1 MAEIITNQKEL
12 LSTVVNKIL
21 PSSNDLYFLTGFF
34 YFSGFREIFENTKDK
49 NLKILVGM
57 DIERDLNNQ
66 IVEINRVTANSSN
79 YKIRQDYLDD
89 LRSIINETD
98 YLDSPEQEEAFKI
111 FVDKILNGTLEIRK
125 THLPSHAKFYIF
137 ANKEEF
143 SQGGLFPGTVIHGS
157 SNLTGPGFS
166 TQIESNTIHRDSESY
181 KQFKEMFD
189 QYWQNSVLIVDKEN
203 FEEFRKEIIEKVW
216 VGKLPSPYHIY
227 LRVLSEFFA
236 ITKDE
241 NLKLPSE
248 ITGEKFL
255 DLKYQVD
262 AIQQSIN
269 ILNTHNGVI
278 IADVVG
284 LGKSI
289 IASAIAHNLGLRVIV
304 IAPPH
309 LVPQW
314 EEYRENFKFD
324 AQIFSNGVIDQIAT
338 REWGKEER
346 LVIID
351 EAHKYRNELT
361 RDYADL
367 HKICQGNKTVLLSAT
382 PFNNDPKDIF
392 AMIKLFQIPAKS
404 TIQTLDSLSFRF
416 KNLVSEYNSI
426 KKDQRSGVNKE
437 KINERINALANQ
449 IRDLLAPL
457 LIRRSRLDLLE
468 FLEYREDLE
477 RQKISFPLVNPPQI
491 LEYQLGV
498 LGDLYQRTLERLV
511 PHEGEGFI
519 GARYNPLRYLP
530 VEEIEKIAKDLN
542 TEPNLIKSGQLNL
555 AKFMKRLLVH
565 RFESSIY
572 AFERTLSNIIT
583 SYQETQK
590 WLEQGMIPIFKKGDL
605 PDVESLFD
613 EEGDEA
619 LSDINK
625 IEDLLSGKLAN
636 QAEKGLILIEAKKL
650 SVEYREHL
658 LSDLKLLEEIKEEWF
673 SAGIVA
679 DPKAEHI
686 KKHVQNMLGKEP
698 KRKVVIFSEYSDTAD
713 HLFRQFENSGLKV
726 FKYSAADSCKE
737 NKEIIRR
744 NFDAGYGTQEDNFDV
759 LIATDA
765 ISEGYNLHRAGT
777 IINYDIPY
785 NPTRVIQR
793 VGRINRINKKV
804 FDELFIFNFFPT
816 LTGEMET
823 HTKQITT
830 LKISLIHAL
839 LGEDTQYLTTDE
851 ELKTFY
857 SKEFK
862 DELSKIEEL
871 SWDIKFRNALKEA
884 QLDENDSLIKAGN
897 LPKRCRIARTEAKS
911 EKHGVVVFGRKGND
925 YAFRLCSEG
934 EDSLITANEAI
945 RIFEATQSEK
955 PKEVSEK
962 FEKLYQLAKSKLFDR
977 KNEVAKDKGIVEA
990 LDKIVEIKGQLTGH
1004 QDYLDDL
1011 YKVIAE
1017 FDSLPDR
1024 YLKAIRGISFKKLN
1038 EDFKEFYNE
1047 VPHSY
1052 LNDIIEKANSIDD
1065 GAESLIL
1072 AEEI

>member
-1 MAEIITNQKEL
+1 MAEIITNQEEL

-21 PSSNDLYFLTGFF
+21 PSSEKLFFLTGFF
-34 YFSGFREIFENTKDK
+34 YFSGFREIYENIKDK
-49 NLKILVGM
+49 ELKILVGM
-57 DIERDLNNQ
+57 DIERDLNNK
-66 IVEINRVTANSSN
+66 IVEVNRVKESSSN
-79 YKIRQDYLDD
+79 YKIRQDYLAD
-89 LRSIINETD
+89 LKGVINDTD
-98 YLDSPEQEEAFKI
+98 YLDSPEQEVAFKV
-111 FVDKILNGTLEIRK
+111 FVDKIMDGTLEIRK
-125 THLPSHAKFYIF
+125 THLPAHSKFYIF
-137 ANKEEF
+137 ANKEGF
-143 SQGGLFPGTVIHGS
+143 SQGGLFLGTVIHGS
-157 SNLTGPGFS
+157 SNLTGPGFV
-166 TQIESNTIHRDSESY
+166 TQIESNTLHRDNESFG
-181 KQFKEMFD
+181 QFKGIFD
-189 QYWQNSVLIVDKEN
+189 KYWQDSVVIADKDN
-203 FEEFRKEIIEKVW
+203 FEEFKREIVEKVW

-248 ITGEKFL
+248 ITGEKFS

-314 EEYRENFKFD
+314 EEYREFFKFD
-324 AQIFSNGVIDQIAT
+324 AQVFSNGVIDQIASK
-338 REWGKEER
+338 EWSKEER

-367 HKICQGNKTVLLSAT
+367 HKICQGNKTVLLTAT

-392 AMIKLFQIPAKS
+392 SMIKLFQIPAKS

-426 KKDQRSGVNKE
+426 KKDQRSGVSKE
-437 KINERINALANQ
+437 KIKERVNALATQ

-468 FLEYREDLE
+468 LKEYREDLE
-477 RQKISFPLVNPPQI
+477 RQNISFPVVNPPEI
-491 LEYQLGV
+491 LEYELGV
-498 LGDLYQRTLERLV
+498 IGGLYKKTLDRLV
-511 PHEGEGFI
+511 PAEGEGFI
-519 GARYNPLRYLP
+519 GSRYNPLRYLP

-542 TEPNLIKSGQLNL
+542 TEANLIKSGQVNL

-572 AFERTLSNIIT
+572 AFERTLNNIIS
-583 SYQETQK
+583 SYQETQR
-590 WLEQGMIPIFKKGDL
+590 WLDKGMIPIFKKGDL
-605 PDVESLFD
+605 PDVDSLFD

-619 LSDINK
+619 ISDINK

-636 QAEKGLILIEAKKL
+636 HAEKGLILIDASKL
-650 SVEYREHL
+650 SPEYREHL
-658 LSDLKLLEEIKEEWF
+658 LSDLKLLEEIKDEWF
-673 SAGIVA
+673 SAGIIA

-686 KKHVQNMLGKEP
+686 KKHVKAMLEKEP
-698 KRKVVIFSEYSDTAD
+698 DRKVVIFSEYSDTAD
-713 HLFRQFENSGLKV
+713 DLFRQFSDSGLKV

-744 NFDAGYGTQEDNFDV
+744 NFDAGYSIKDDSFDV

-804 FDELFIFNFFPT
+804 FNELFIFNFFPT
-816 LTGEMET
+816 LTGEIET
-823 HTKQITT
+823 HTRQITT

-851 ELKTFY
+851 ELKSFY
-857 SKEFK
+857 ATEFK
-862 DELSKIEEL
+862 DELSKTEEL
-871 SWDIKFRNALKEA
+871 SWDIKFRNVLENAKAEDSDGLAEA
-884 QLDENDSLIKAGN
+884 SS
-897 LPKRCRIARTEAKS
+897 LPKRCRIARTEAKTD
-911 EKHGVVVFGRKGND
+911 KKGVIVFGRKGND
-925 YAFRLCSEG
+925 YAFRFCSED
-934 EDSLITANEAI
+934 EDDLITANEAI
-945 RIFEATQSEK
+945 RIFEAIKSEK
-955 PKEVSEK
+955 PKEVSDQ
-962 FEKLYQLAKSKLFDR
+962 FEKLYRQAKSKLFNR
-977 KNEVAKDKGIVEA
+977 KSEVAKDKGIVEA
-990 LDKIVEIKGQLTGH
+990 LDKLIEIKSKLNGY

-1011 YKVIAE
+1011 YKVISE

-1024 YLKAIRGISFKKLN
+1024 YLKAIRGISFSKLE
-1038 EDFKEFYNE
+1038 EDFKDFHAE